1 MLCMQG
7 PGRACRCTVTSRVR
21 HAAPTT
27 TARQDTAAQGRRT
40 ADDKNSSFLKN
51 FFLTIFIAARPQ
63 NSFEAAR
70 MPNYLKRPGCQIIW
84 SRPDVKL
91 FKAAQLPNYFKPPG
105 CQIIWSGPDAKLFSA
120 DRMLDYLKQSGCQ
133 IIWRGPDAKLCC
145 HPTWYR
151 VPERLPP
158 VPGAA
163 TRPGQIW
170 WVLFF

>member
-51 FFLTIFIAARPQ
+51 FFLTIFLAARPQ

-70 MPNYLKRPGCQIIW
+70 MPNYLKRPRCQIIF
-84 SRPDVKL
+84 SGPNARL
-91 FKAAQLPNYFKPPG
+91 FKAVRMPNY
-105 CQIIWSGPDAKLFSA
+105 
-120 DRMLDYLKQSGCQ
+120 LKRSGCQ
-133 IIWRGPDAKLCC
+133 IMLSSYLVQSPRVATSSARSRHQARANMVSSIFLKLN
-145 HPTWYR
+145 
-151 VPERLPP
+151 
-158 VPGAA
+158 
-163 TRPGQIW
+163 
-170 WVLFF
+170 LFLKYSSELTEFTV